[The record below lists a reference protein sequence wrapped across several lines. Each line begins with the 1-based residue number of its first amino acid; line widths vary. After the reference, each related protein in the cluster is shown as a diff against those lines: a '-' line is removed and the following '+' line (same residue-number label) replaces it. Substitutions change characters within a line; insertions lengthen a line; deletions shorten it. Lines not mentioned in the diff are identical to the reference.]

1 MAFRGAAH
9 ADVPC
14 GYAEFPG
21 EHFKMPRAFSRDRF
35 NIVSWRT
42 MPRGGHFAAMQVPDV
57 YVGEVR
63 RFFRDYR

>member
-1 MAFRGAAH
+1 
-9 ADVPC
+9 
-14 GYAEFPG
+14 
-21 EHFKMPRAFSRDRF
+21 MPRAFARDRF

-42 MPRGGHFAAMQVPDV
+42 MPRGGHFAAMQVPDL

>member
-1 MAFRGAAH
+1 
-9 ADVPC
+9 
-14 GYAEFPG
+14 
-21 EHFKMPRAFSRDRF
+21 MPRAFARDRF
-35 NIVSWRT
+35 NIVSWQT